1 MNNTNKGILLA
12 LTTAFFWGV
21 LAIAL
26 KVAVNVVDPYTIVWF
41 RFAFAAVALF
51 ILLFIFDKKQL
62 RVLIKPPFWLIVAS
76 IALSI
81 NYIGFMLGV
90 KYTSPSNAQVVIQIG
105 QVLFALSG
113 IIIFKE
119 KIRKR
124 QIIGFVIVILGF
136 ILFYIQQ
143 LKSLFFNTEDF
154 NIGVLLTVLASV
166 TWAIYAIIQKKLIHK
181 YPPQT
186 QNLLIFT
193 LPIFFYLPFAN
204 FSNLGSI
211 SIGYWGLLI
220 FLGANTLIAYGCMTA
235 SLKYLEANKV
245 SAILITNPIL
255 TFIIMAILTILNV
268 SWIDG
273 ERFTFLTWVGAITF
287 IVGAFLVV
295 RSGKK

>member
-1 MNNTNKGILLA
+1 MNNTNKGVILA
-12 LTTAFFWGV
+12 LITVLCWGV

-26 KVAVNVVDPYTIVWF
+26 KVAVKVVDPYTIVWF
-41 RFAFAAVALF
+41 RFAFAAIALF
-51 ILLFIFDKKQL
+51 LYFSIFDKQQL
-62 RVLIKPPFWLIVAS
+62 RILTKPPLWLIVAS
-76 IALSI
+76 LALSI

-105 QVLFALSG
+105 PVLFAISG
-113 IIIFKE
+113 IVIFKE

-136 ILFYIQQ
+136 ILFYSQQ
-143 LKSLFFNTEDF
+143 LKSLFFNPDDF
-154 NIGVLLTVLASV
+154 NIGIILTVVAAV
-166 TWAIYAIIQKKLIHK
+166 TWSLYAIIQKKFIVK

-186 QNLLIFT
+186 QNLLIFA
-193 LPIFFYLPFAN
+193 LPIFLYLPFTN

-211 SIGYWGLLI
+211 SIGYWGLLL
-220 FLGANTLIAYGCMTA
+220 FLGANTLIAYGCMSA
-235 SLKYLEANKV
+235 SLKYLDANKV
-245 SAILITNPIL
+245 SAMLITNPIL

-295 RSGKK
+295 RAGKK

>member
-1 MNNTNKGILLA
+1 MNNTNKGVILA
-12 LTTAFFWGV
+12 LITAVFWGV

-26 KVAVNVVDPYTIVWF
+26 KVAVKAVDPYTIVWF

-51 ILLFIFDKKQL
+51 IFILFFDRKQL
-62 RVLIKPPFWLIVAS
+62 RILIRPPFWLIIAS
-76 IALSI
+76 LALSI

-105 QVLFALSG
+105 QVLFAISG
-113 IIIFKE
+113 IVIFKE
-119 KIRKR
+119 KVRKR
-124 QIIGFVIVILGF
+124 QIIGFIIVILGF
-136 ILFYIQQ
+136 VLFYSQQ
-143 LKSLFFNTEDF
+143 LKSLFFNTDDF
-154 NIGVLLTVLASV
+154 NIGVLLTIIAAV
-166 TWAIYAIIQKKLIHK
+166 TWAIYATIQKKLIYK

-193 LPIFFYLPFAN
+193 IPVFLYVPLTD
-204 FSNLGSI
+204 FSSLGSI

-220 FLGANTLIAYGCMTA
+220 FLGANTLIAYGCMSA
-235 SLKYLEANKV
+235 SLKYLDANKV

-273 ERFTFLTWVGAITF
+273 ERFTILTWVGAITF